1 MADTVRTKSYLTG
14 SVYQDGQ
21 APGSISEQDHRDFVV
36 SVDSWVAP
44 TYTTLASGTSITWA
58 TAGEKVNNAKVTLA
72 HNVGTLSITGAVE
85 GATGWLEITQDG
97 TGGRTFAIPSGT
109 VVGAT
114 TSINTTA
121 NKKTA
126 LLWTYNGS
134 TFWFILAQEA

>member
-1 MADTVRTKSYLTG
+1 MTIRTDTYLIGTTY
-14 SVYQDGQ
+14 VAGQ
-21 APGSISEQDHRDFVV
+21 PAGSITSAGHRDFVE
-36 SVDSWVAP
+36 SVDSWIGPA
-44 TYTTLASGTSITWA
+44 YATLTSGTTITWA

-72 HNVGTLSITGAVE
+72 HNATLSITGAVE
-85 GATGWLEITQDG
+85 GASGWLEITEDA
-97 TGGRTFAIPSGT
+97 TGGRTFTLPGGT

-134 TFWFILAQEA
+134 AFWFILAQEA